1 MARGSL
7 FVLGGSGFVGAETVR
22 EAVAQRWR
30 VTALARTG
38 EAAAQLRSLGA
49 TPVRGDARAPDG
61 WIAAACGADAIVDLV
76 QPELPRRIRQRDV
89 EAVSRARQGMTR
101 ALLAA
106 LGALPAP
113 DRPLLV
119 SVSGT
124 DDLAPDA
131 LGAIGGSSPLRD
143 PPVGFGHI
151 GAPIRRMIEGAG
163 VAATFLYLGT
173 VYGPGKSFAATV
185 FPRLARGRLVL
196 PHPARNRLPLVHVRD
211 AARAIVHLAG
221 LGRARLAGRS
231 WLVVDEEGGAPLGGV
246 FDEAAALLGVARPA
260 RAPAWLVS
268 ALAGRILVETLLR
281 DVRARP
287 DDLLGTGFHFVYP
300 TVREGLPPTLRSLG
314 YSVEPRPV
322 GATTRGRAPIWWLLA
337 AAVGAIVA
345 VNALDLPLTVRGMRA
360 IAGGEP
366 VLDVRPGYGPAD
378 AFRFLDALGPSG
390 RARYLEMLWTVDL
403 VLPALFGLSLWTL
416 VGRGALRRFRWVA
429 LAATVLD
436 YLENGAITALL
447 LAYPMRHDALV
458 RLASLSTISKFAL
471 YLASVVLAAAGARG
485 RRTSPAATGA
495 CP

>member
-221 LGRARLAGRS
+221 LGRARLAGRT
-231 WLVVDEEGGAPLGGV
+231 WLVVDEAGGAPLGEF
-246 FDEAAALLGVARPA
+246 FDEAAALMGVAPA
-260 RAPAWLVS
+260 RRVPPWLFS
-268 ALAGRILVETLLR
+268 ALAGRILLETLTRDLR
-281 DVRARP
+281 AEPTDLLATGFRFVHPTMRDGLRPTLSALGYPARRTQARAR
-287 DDLLGTGFHFVYP
+287 G
-300 TVREGLPPTLRSLG
+300 
-314 YSVEPRPV
+314 PRRAWV
-322 GATTRGRAPIWWLLA
+322 GALLA
-337 AAVGAIVA
+337 AAVGALVA
-345 VNALDLPLTVRGMRA
+345 VNVVDLPLTVRGMRA
-360 IAGGEP
+360 IAAGEP
-366 VLDVRPGYGPAD
+366 VLDLRLGYAAPA
-378 AFRFLDALGPSG
+378 AYRFLDALGPRG
-390 RARYLEMLWTVDL
+390 RGTYIEMLWTVDL
-403 VLPALFGLSLWTL
+403 VLPALFALALW
-416 VGRGALRRFRWVA
+416 GAIAAGALRRWSWAA
-429 LAATVLD
+429 LAAGTVD
-436 YLENGAITALL
+436 YLENGAITALV
-447 LAYPMRHDALV
+447 LAYPARHDALAV
-458 RLASLSTISKFAL
+458 LASVLTVAKFTL
-471 YLASVVLAAAGARG
+471 YLACAVAAVAGAFG
-485 RRTSPAATGA
+485 RDG
-495 CP
+495 